1 VWRALGLNLGVF
13 GLLFGLHIVFAARN
27 MDAAF
32 AMVAAL
38 ISVQVVA
45 FGPITALGASLES
58 GTERRLA
65 LRRTTPLSLAMA
77 IGLAWAYGG
86 MAWSA
91 PALVGVLG
99 ATLVVHGVADRRW
112 TA

>member
-1 VWRALGLNLGVF
+1 MWRALGLNLGVF
-13 GLLFGLHIVFAARN
+13 GLLFGFHIVFAARN

-32 AMVAAL
+32 ATVAAL
-38 ISVQVVA
+38 ITFQVVA
-45 FGPITALGASLES
+45 FGTITAWGASPES
-58 GTERRLA
+58 GIERRRA

-86 MAWSA
+86 MAWSL

-99 ATLVVHGVADRRW
+99 ATLVVHGVAYRRW
-112 TA
+112 SA

>member
-1 VWRALGLNLGVF
+1 MWRALGLNVSVF

-32 AMVAAL
+32 ATVAAL
-38 ISVQVVA
+38 ITVQVVA

-58 GTERRLA
+58 GLERRLA
-65 LRRTTPLSLAMA
+65 LRRITPLSFGMS

-86 MAWSA
+86 MAWSV
-91 PALVGVLG
+91 PALVGVIG
-99 ATLVVHGVADRRW
+99 TTLVVHGAAYRRW
-112 TA
+112 SS

>member
-1 VWRALGLNLGVF
+1 MWRALGLNLGVF

-32 AMVAAL
+32 ATVAVL
-38 ISVQVVA
+38 ITVQVVA
-45 FGPITALGASLES
+45 FGTITAWGASPES
-58 GTERRLA
+58 GIVRRRA

-86 MAWSA
+86 MAWSL
-91 PALVGVLG
+91 PAVVGVLG
-99 ATLVVHGVADRRW
+99 ATLVVHGVAYRRW
-112 TA
+112 SA

>member
-13 GLLFGLHIVFAARN
+13 GLLFGLHIVFAARD
-27 MDAAF
+27 MDTAF

-38 ISVQVVA
+38 IT
-45 FGPITALGASLES
+45 G
-58 GTERRLA
+58 RRLA

-77 IGLAWAYGG
+77 TGLAWAYGG
-86 MAWSA
+86 MAWSL

-99 ATLVVHGVADRRW
+99 ATLVVHGAAYRRW
-112 TA
+112 SS